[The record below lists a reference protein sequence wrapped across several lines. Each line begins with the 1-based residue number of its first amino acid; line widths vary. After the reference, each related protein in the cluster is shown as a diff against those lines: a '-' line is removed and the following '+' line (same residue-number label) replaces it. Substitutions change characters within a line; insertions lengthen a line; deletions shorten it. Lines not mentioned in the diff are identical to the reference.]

1 MKKTNKLIA
10 LALCLV
16 LAIGCLAACGGG
28 SQSAA
33 APAAAPAAESAKV
46 LKVATNVAF
55 PPYEYYDNEKA
66 VGIDVDILQA
76 ICDKL
81 GYTMELSDMEFGS
94 IITAVA
100 SGKVDVGFG
109 AITITEE
116 RAKSVH
122 FTTSYSTGIQS
133 VIVKEDSPIAS
144 VDDLYG
150 DDIIIG
156 VQQDTTG
163 DIYATGDFGEEH
175 IARFNKGADAVQAL
189 ITGKCSAVIIDNSPA
204 ETFVA
209 QNKGLK
215 ILPTVYAEEEYGFE
229 MSYDDEALYNEVNG
243 ALEELLKDGTVE
255 KIVGTYI
262 KAE

>member
-1 MKKTNKLIA
+1 MKKMMKLTSVILC
-10 LALCLV
+10 LALC
-16 LAIGCLAACGGG
+16 AACLAGCG
-28 SQSAA
+28 SKPA
-33 APAAAPAAESAKV
+33 APAAAPAAEAKV

-55 PPYEYYDNEKA
+55 PPYEFYENEQA
-66 VGIDVDILQA
+66 VGIDVEIIQA

-81 GYTMELSDMEFGS
+81 GYTMELNDMEFGS

-100 SGKVDVGFG
+100 SGKIDVGFG

-133 VIVKEDSPIAS
+133 IIVTEDSPITG
-144 VDDLYG
+144 VDDLKADG
-150 DDIIIG
+150 IKIG

-163 DIYATGDFGEEH
+163 DIYATGDFGEDH

-189 ITGKCSAVIIDNSPA
+189 LTGKCNAVIIDNSPA

-209 QNKGLK
+209 QNEGLK
-215 ILPTVYAEEEYGFE
+215 ILPTVYAEEAYGFE
-229 MSYDDEALYNEVNG
+229 LSYDNEALYNEVNG
-243 ALEELLKDGTVE
+243 ALEELMADGTVQAIID
-255 KIVGTYI
+255 KYI
-262 KAE
+262 SAD

>member
-1 MKKTNKLIA
+1 MKKTMKLTSIILC
-10 LALCLV
+10 LALC
-16 LAIGCLAACGGG
+16 AACLAGCGG
-28 SQSAA
+28 SKPA
-33 APAAAPAAESAKV
+33 APAAAPAAETKV

-55 PPYEYYDNEKA
+55 PPYEFYENEQA
-66 VGIDVDILQA
+66 VGIDVEIIQA

-100 SGKVDVGFG
+100 TGKVDVGFG

-133 VIVKEDSPIAS
+133 IIVTEDSPITG
-144 VDDLYG
+144 VDDLKADG
-150 DDIIIG
+150 IKIG

-163 DIYATGDFGEEH
+163 DIYATGDFGEDH

-189 ITGKCSAVIIDNSPA
+189 LTGKCNAVIIDNSPA
-204 ETFVA
+204 ETFVS
-209 QNKGLK
+209 QNEGLK
-215 ILPTVYAEEEYGFE
+215 ILPTVYAEEAYGFE
-229 MSYDDEALYNEVNG
+229 LSYDNEALYNEVNG
-243 ALEELLKDGTVE
+243 ALEELLADGTVQAIID
-255 KIVGTYI
+255 KYI
-262 KAE
+262 SAD

>member
-1 MKKTNKLIA
+1 MKKTMKLTSILLC
-10 LALCLV
+10 LALC
-16 LAIGCLAACGGG
+16 AACLAGCG
-28 SQSAA
+28 SKPA
-33 APAAAPAAESAKV
+33 APAAAPAAEAKV

-55 PPYEYYDNEKA
+55 PPYEFYENEQA
-66 VGIDVDILQA
+66 VGIDVEIIQA

-81 GYTMELSDMEFGS
+81 GYTMELNDMEFGS

-100 SGKVDVGFG
+100 SGKIDVGFG

-133 VIVKEDSPIAS
+133 IIVKEDSPIAS
-144 VDDLYG
+144 VDDLHG
-150 DDIIIG
+150 DKIKIG

-163 DIYATGDFGEEH
+163 DIYATGDFGEDH

-189 ITGKCSAVIIDNSPA
+189 LTGKCDAVIIDNSPA

-229 MSYDDEALYNEVNG
+229 LSYDNEELYNEVNG
-243 ALEELLKDGTVE
+243 ALEELLKDGTVQ
-255 KIVGTYI
+255 KIVDKYI
-262 KAE
+262 SAD

>member
-1 MKKTNKLIA
+1 MKKTMKLTSILLC
-10 LALCLV
+10 LALCM
-16 LAIGCLAACGGG
+16 ACLAGCGG
-28 SQSAA
+28 SQQAA
-33 APAAAPAAESAKV
+33 APAAAAPAAEAKV
-46 LKVATNVAF
+46 LKVATNVGF
-55 PPYEYYDNEKA
+55 PPYEFYENEQA
-66 VGIDVDILQA
+66 VGIDVEIIQA

-100 SGKVDVGFG
+100 TGKVDVGFG

-133 VIVKEDSPIAS
+133 IIVTEDSPITG
-144 VDDLYG
+144 VDDLHADG
-150 DDIIIG
+150 IKIG

-163 DIYATGDFGEEH
+163 DIYATGDFGEDH
-175 IARFNKGADAVQAL
+175 MARFNKGADAVQAL
-189 ITGKCSAVIIDNSPA
+189 LTGKCNAVIIDNSPA

-209 QNKGLK
+209 QNEGLK

-229 MSYDDEALYNEVNG
+229 LSYDNEELYNAFNG
-243 ALEELLKDGTVE
+243 ALEELLADGTVQA
-255 KIVGTYI
+255 IVDKYI
-262 KAE
+262 SAD

>member
-1 MKKTNKLIA
+1 MKKIISIL
-10 LALCLV
+10 LCV
-16 LAIGCLAACGGG
+16 IFCFACF
-28 SQSAA
+28 
-33 APAAAPAAESAKV
+33 APAAFAADKKTI
-46 LKVATNVAF
+46 KVATNVAF
-55 PPYEYYDNEKA
+55 PPYEYYEDEKA
-66 VGIDVDILQA
+66 VGIDVDIMQA

-81 GYTMELSDMEFGS
+81 GYEMELSDMEFGS

-100 SGKVDVGFG
+100 SGKIDVGFG

-133 VIVKEDSPIAS
+133 IIVKEDSPIAS
-144 VDDLYG
+144 VDDLHG
-150 DDIIIG
+150 DKIKIG

-163 DIYATGDFGEEH
+163 DIYATGDFGEDH

-189 ITGKCSAVIIDNSPA
+189 LTGKCDAVIIDNSPA

-229 MSYDDEALYNEVNG
+229 LSYDNEELYNEVNG
-243 ALEELLKDGTVE
+243 ALEELLKDGTVQ
-255 KIVGTYI
+255 KVVDKYI
-262 KAE
+262 SAD

>member
-1 MKKTNKLIA
+1 MKKITNIIA
-10 LALCLV
+10 IILCVALCAAF
-16 LAIGCLAACGGG
+16 LAGCGG
-28 SQSAA
+28 SSAPAATA
-33 APAAAPAAESAKV
+33 APAAAEPAKV

-55 PPYEYYDNEKA
+55 PPYEYYENEQA
-66 VGIDVDILQA
+66 VGIDVDIIQA

-81 GYTMELSDMEFGS
+81 GYEMELNDMEFGS

-100 SGKVDVGFG
+100 SGKIDVGFG

-144 VDDLYG
+144 VDDLHG
-150 DDIIIG
+150 DDVIIG

-189 ITGKCSAVIIDNSPA
+189 LTGKCSAVIIDNSPA

-209 QNKGLK
+209 QNQGLK

-229 MSYDDEALYNEVNG
+229 LSYDNEELYNAVNG
-243 ALEELLKDGTVE
+243 ALEELLADGTVQAIID
-255 KIVGTYI
+255 KYI
-262 KAE
+262 SAD

>member
-1 MKKTNKLIA
+1 MKKMISIL
-10 LALCLV
+10 LCV
-16 LAIGCLAACGGG
+16 IFCFACF
-28 SQSAA
+28 
-33 APAAAPAAESAKV
+33 APAAFAADKKTI
-46 LKVATNVAF
+46 KVATNVAF
-55 PPYEYYDNEKA
+55 PPYEYYEDEKA
-66 VGIDVDILQA
+66 VGIDVDIMQA

-81 GYTMELSDMEFGS
+81 GYEMELSDMEFGS

-100 SGKVDVGFG
+100 SGKIDVGFG

-133 VIVKEDSPIAS
+133 IIVKEDSPITTI
-144 VDDLYG
+144 DDLHG
-150 DDIIIG
+150 DKIKIG

-209 QNKGLK
+209 QNAGLK
-215 ILPTVYAEEEYGFE
+215 ILPTVYAEEAYGFE
-229 MSYDDEALYNEVNG
+229 LSYDNEELYNAVNG
-243 ALEELLKDGTVE
+243 ALEELLSDGTVQAIID
-255 KIVGTYI
+255 KYI
-262 KAE
+262 SAD

>member
-1 MKKTNKLIA
+1 MKKTISLI
-10 LALCLV
+10 LCL
-16 LAIGCLAACGGG
+16 AICAICFAGCGNSSNPGGDT
-28 SQSAA
+28 
-33 APAAAPAAESAKV
+33 PKV

-55 PPYEYYDNEKA
+55 PPYEYYENEKA
-66 VGIDVDILQA
+66 VGIDIEIVQA

-100 SGKVDVGFG
+100 TGKVDLGFG

-133 VIVKEDSPIAS
+133 IIVKEDSPITG
-144 VDDLYG
+144 VDDLVAEG
-150 DDIIIG
+150 IKIG

-163 DIYATGDFGEEH
+163 DIYATDQFGEDH
-175 IARFNKGADAVQAL
+175 MARFNKGADAVQAL
-189 ITGKCSAVIIDNSPA
+189 VTGKIDCVIIDNSPA

-209 QNKGLK
+209 QNQGLK
-215 ILPTVYAEEEYGFE
+215 ILPTAYAEEAYGFE
-229 MSYDDEALYNEVNG
+229 MSYDNEALYNEVNG
-243 ALEELLKDGTVE
+243 ALEALIADGTVQSIID
-255 KIVGTYI
+255 KYI
-262 KAE
+262 NAN

>member
-1 MKKTNKLIA
+1 MKKMISLI
-10 LALCLV
+10 LCV
-16 LAIGCLAACGGG
+16 LLFAACL
-28 SQSAA
+28 SASAFA
-33 APAAAPAAESAKV
+33 ADAKV

-55 PPYEYYDNEKA
+55 PPYEYYEDEKA
-66 VGIDVDILQA
+66 VGIDVDIIQA

-116 RAKSVH
+116 RSKSVH
-122 FTTSYSTGIQS
+122 FTTSYATGIQS
-133 VIVKEDSPIAS
+133 VIVKEGSPIAS
-144 VDDLYG
+144 IDDLHG
-150 DDIIIG
+150 DKIKIG

-163 DIYATGDFGEEH
+163 DIYATGDFGEDH

-189 ITGKCSAVIIDNSPA
+189 LTGKCSAVIIDNSPA

-209 QNKGLK
+209 QNEGLQ
-215 ILPTVYAEEEYGFE
+215 ILPTVYAEEAYGFE
-229 MSYDDEALYNEVNG
+229 LSYDNEALYNEVNG
-243 ALEELLKDGTVE
+243 ALEALLADGTVQS
-255 KIVGTYI
+255 IIDTYI
-262 KAE
+262 SAD

>member
-1 MKKTNKLIA
+1 MKKTISL
-10 LALCLV
+10 LLCV
-16 LAIGCLAACGGG
+16 IFCFACL
-28 SQSAA
+28 
-33 APAAAPAAESAKV
+33 APAAFAADQKT

-55 PPYEYYDNEKA
+55 PPYEYYEDEKA
-66 VGIDVDILQA
+66 VGIDVDIMQA

-81 GYTMELSDMEFGS
+81 GYKMELNDMEFGS

-122 FTTSYSTGIQS
+122 FTTPYDSGIQAI
-133 VIVKEDSPIAS
+133 IVKEDSKIAGI
-144 VDDLYG
+144 DDLG
-150 DDIIIG
+150 AKGIKIG

-163 DIYATGDFGEEH
+163 DIYATGDFGEDH
-175 IARFNKGADAVQAL
+175 MARFNKGADAVQAL

-209 QNKGLK
+209 QNEGLK
-215 ILPTVYAEEEYGFE
+215 ILPTVYAEEAYGFE
-229 MSYDDEALYNEVNG
+229 LSYDNEELYNAVNG
-243 ALEELLKDGTVE
+243 ALEALIADGTVQG
-255 KIVGTYI
+255 IIDSYI
-262 KAE
+262 SAD

>member
-1 MKKTNKLIA
+1 MKKTISLI
-10 LALCLV
+10 LCLV
-16 LAIGCLAACGGG
+16 FCFACFAPSALAAD
-28 SQSAA
+28 
-33 APAAAPAAESAKV
+33 KV

-55 PPYEYYDNEKA
+55 PPYEYYEDEKV
-66 VGIDVDILQA
+66 VGIDVDIVQA

-81 GYTMELSDMEFGS
+81 GYEMELSDMEFGS

-100 SGKVDVGFG
+100 AGKVDVGFG

-116 RAKSVH
+116 RAKSVN

-133 VIVKEDSPIAS
+133 IIVKEDSPIAS
-144 VDDLYG
+144 VDDLHG
-150 DDIIIG
+150 DKIKIG

-163 DIYATGDFGEEH
+163 DIYATGDFGEDH

-189 ITGKCSAVIIDNSPA
+189 LTGKCDAVIIDNSPA

-229 MSYDDEALYNEVNG
+229 LSYDNEELYNEVNG
-243 ALEELLKDGTVE
+243 ALEELLKDGTVQ
-255 KIVGTYI
+255 KIVDKYI
-262 KAE
+262 SAD

>member
-1 MKKTNKLIA
+1 MKKTMKLTSILLC
-10 LALCLV
+10 LALCM
-16 LAIGCLAACGGG
+16 ACLAGCGG
-28 SQSAA
+28 SQQAA
-33 APAAAPAAESAKV
+33 APAAAPAAEAKV

-55 PPYEYYDNEKA
+55 PPYEFYENEQA
-66 VGIDVDILQA
+66 VGIDVEIIQA

-100 SGKVDVGFG
+100 TGKVDVGFG

-133 VIVKEDSPIAS
+133 IIVTEDSPITG
-144 VDDLYG
+144 VDDLYADG
-150 DDIIIG
+150 IKIG

-163 DIYATGDFGEEH
+163 DIYATGDFGEDH
-175 IARFNKGADAVQAL
+175 MARFNKGADAVQAL
-189 ITGKCSAVIIDNSPA
+189 LTGKCNAVIIDNSPA

-209 QNKGLK
+209 QNEGLK
-215 ILPTVYAEEEYGFE
+215 ILPTVYAEEAYGFE
-229 MSYDDEALYNEVNG
+229 LSYDNEELYNAFNG
-243 ALEELLKDGTVE
+243 ALEELLADGTVQA
-255 KIVGTYI
+255 IVDKYI
-262 KAE
+262 SAD

>member
-1 MKKTNKLIA
+1 MKKMIS
-10 LALCLV
+10 LV
-16 LAIGCLAACGGG
+16 LCVLLFAACI
-28 SQSAA
+28 SASAFA
-33 APAAAPAAESAKV
+33 ADTKV

-55 PPYEYYDNEKA
+55 PPYEYYEDEKA
-66 VGIDVDILQA
+66 VGIDVDIMQA

-133 VIVKEDSPIAS
+133 IIVKEDSPITTI
-144 VDDLYG
+144 DDLHG
-150 DDIIIG
+150 AKIKIG

-163 DIYATGDFGEEH
+163 DIYATDDFGEDH
-175 IARFNKGADAVQAL
+175 MARFNKGADAVQAL
-189 ITGKCSAVIIDNSPA
+189 ITGKCDAVIIDNSPA

-229 MSYDDEALYNEVNG
+229 LSLDNDELYNEING
-243 ALEELLKDGTVE
+243 ALEELIADGTVQAI
-255 KIVGTYI
+255 KDKYNNAD
-262 KAE
+262 KAESAD

>member
-1 MKKTNKLIA
+1 MKKTIKLTSIILC
-10 LALCLV
+10 LALC
-16 LAIGCLAACGGG
+16 AACLAGCGG
-28 SQSAA
+28 SK
-33 APAAAPAAESAKV
+33 PAAPAAEAKV

-55 PPYEYYDNEKA
+55 PPYEFYENEQA
-66 VGIDVDILQA
+66 VGIDVEIIQA

-100 SGKVDVGFG
+100 SGKIDVGFG

-133 VIVKEDSPIAS
+133 IIVTEDSPITG
-144 VDDLYG
+144 VDDLKADG
-150 DDIIIG
+150 IKIG

-163 DIYATGDFGEEH
+163 DIYATGDFGEDH

-189 ITGKCSAVIIDNSPA
+189 LTGKCDAVIIDNSPA
-204 ETFVA
+204 ETFVS
-209 QNKGLK
+209 QNEGLK
-215 ILPTVYAEEEYGFE
+215 ILPTVYAEEAYGFE
-229 MSYDDEALYNEVNG
+229 LSYDNEPLYNEVNG
-243 ALEELLKDGTVE
+243 ALEALLADGTVQA
-255 KIVGTYI
+255 IVDKYI
-262 KAE
+262 NAG